1 MENMNKYEAT
11 KGAEMVLQYKIKLPV
26 THQEKP
32 ALVLLMHG
40 VGSNEED
47 MFRHANEFTG
57 NVVVVSARAP
67 FTIAQG
73 RYAWFTLEVEGGIRK
88 INEEQAEKSRQV
100 INVFVNQLSE
110 KYDIDPQRIYIGGFS
125 QGGIMAYSVGLT
137 YPKKFAGIFA
147 FSSRLLS
154 EVKPIIKEK
163 KELEHLKMF
172 IAHGTQDQTLVV
184 EYGRDAKV
192 YLEPMLPKLEYHEYE
207 MAHTIIAEELEDF
220 KIWLGK
226 L

>member
-1 MENMNKYEAT
+1 A
-11 KGAEMVLQYKIKLPV
+11 
-26 THQEKP
+26 
-32 ALVLLMHG
+32 
-40 VGSNEED
+40 
-47 MFRHANEFTG
+47 
-57 NVVVVSARAP
+57 
-67 FTIAQG
+67 
-73 RYAWFTLEVEGGIRK
+73 LEVEGGIRK

-137 YPKKFAGIFA
+137 YPRKFAGVFA

-172 IAHGTQDQTLVV
+172 IAHGTQDQTLVI

-192 YLEPMLPKLEYHEYE
+192 FLEPMLPKLEYHEYE
-207 MAHTIIAEELEDF
+207 MVHTIIAEELEDF